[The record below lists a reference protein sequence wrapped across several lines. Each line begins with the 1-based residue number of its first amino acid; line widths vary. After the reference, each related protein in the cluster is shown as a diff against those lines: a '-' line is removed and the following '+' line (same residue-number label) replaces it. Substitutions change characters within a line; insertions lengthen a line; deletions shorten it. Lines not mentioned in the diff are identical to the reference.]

1 MFEWAW
7 PWMFALLPLPWF
19 VARATKPAA
28 ESGGAAL
35 RLPHA
40 GVFDAADDG
49 TAAVRRKPPQWWP
62 WLAWALV
69 LAALARPQW
78 IGEPVDLPRSG
89 RELLLAVDVSGSM
102 KIDDMT
108 LGQRRAS
115 RFEAMQVVLGDF
127 IARRL
132 GDRVGLILF
141 GTRAYLL
148 TPLTFDL
155 KTVRTQLE
163 ESAIGLA
170 GSDTAIGD
178 ALGLAVKR
186 LRDRPDAQR
195 VVVLLTDG
203 VNTAGE
209 LDPRKAAQL
218 AADNHVRV
226 YTIGFGAERMRVD
239 DIFGSHVVNPSA
251 DLDVALMTEIAQQTG
266 GKFFRARDTTELAGI
281 YREIDRLEPA
291 ADQAERYR
299 PVAELFHLP
308 LSLALLVAL
317 AAALATQRPLGRKAG
332 TDASRAGIA

>member
-7 PWMFALLPLPWF
+7 PWLFVLLPLPWL
-19 VARATKPAA
+19 VARWRRPAP
-28 ESGGAAL
+28 ESGAAL

-40 GVFDAADDG
+40 GVFDSTAADG
-49 TAAVRRKPPQWWP
+49 AAPPGGGRRWWP
-62 WLAWALV
+62 WLVWL
-69 LAALARPQW
+69 LLLTALARPQW
-78 IGEPVDLPRSG
+78 TGEPLDLPRSG

-102 KIDDMT
+102 KTEDMT
-108 LGQRRAS
+108 LGQRGAS

-127 IARRL
+127 IARRV

-163 ESAIGLA
+163 ESTIGLA

-178 ALGLAVKR
+178 GLGLAVKR
-186 LRDRPDAQR
+186 LRDRPEAQR

-203 VNTAGE
+203 VNTSGE
-209 LDPRKAAQL
+209 LDPRKAAEL
-218 AADNHVRV
+218 AASEKVRV
-226 YTIGFGAERMRVD
+226 YTIGFGAERMRVND
-239 DIFGSHVVNPSA
+239 MFGSHTVNPSA
-251 DLDVALMTEIAQQTG
+251 DLDVALMTEIAQKTG
-266 GKFFRARDTTELAGI
+266 GQFFRARDTAELSGI

-299 PVAELFHLP
+299 PVDELFHLP

-317 AAALATQRPLGRKAG
+317 GAALAAQWPQRSA
-332 TDASRAGIA
+332 ARAEAA

>member
-7 PWMFALLPLPWF
+7 PWLFALLPLPWI
-19 VARATKPAA
+19 VARLAAPAT
-28 ESGGAAL
+28 ESGAAL
-35 RLPHA
+35 RLPHV
-40 GVFDAADDG
+40 GVFDAQGDSHAA
-49 TAAVRRKPPQWWP
+49 TARTSRRVWP
-62 WLAWALV
+62 WIVWALV
-69 LAALARPQW
+69 VAAVARPQW
-78 IGEPVDLPRSG
+78 TGEPLDLPRSG
-89 RELLLAVDVSGSM
+89 REMLLAVDVSGSM
-102 KIDDMT
+102 KTEDMT
-108 LGQRRAS
+108 LGQRGAS

-186 LRDRPDAQR
+186 LRDRPEAQR

-209 LDPRKAAQL
+209 LDPRKAAEL
-218 AADNHVRV
+218 AQTEKVRV
-226 YTIGFGAERMRVD
+226 YTIGFGAERMRVND
-239 DIFGSHVVNPSA
+239 MFGTHTVNPSA
-251 DLDVALMTEIAQQTG
+251 DLDVALMTEIADKTG
-266 GKFFRARDTTELAGI
+266 GRFFRARDTAELAGI

-299 PVAELFHLP
+299 PVKELFHLP

-317 AAALATQRPLGRKAG
+317 AAALVAQWPGRLAG
-332 TDASRAGIA
+332 STA